1 MLISEIIKKRIKP
14 NPKVKAIQ
22 RRKMAIKGPYA
33 PPLKPLPKPKPIPPT
48 PLQLKQKQQKS
59 LQAYI
64 KAAQVH
70 PPTDQTK
77 PSPKLLTSPA
87 ETKRNSTS
95 IDRDDYEKDA
105 FLGQLRGEAPR
116 KPL

>member
-1 MLISEIIKKRIKP
+1 MLISEIIKTRIKP
-14 NPKVKAIQ
+14 NTKVKAIQ

-33 PPLKPLPKPKPIPPT
+33 PLPKPLPKPKPIPPT

-64 KAAQVH
+64 KATQAH

-87 ETKRNSTS
+87 ATKGNSTS
-95 IDRDDYEKDA
+95 IDRDDHEKEA
-105 FLGQLRGEAPR
+105 FLKQLRGEIP
-116 KPL
+116 